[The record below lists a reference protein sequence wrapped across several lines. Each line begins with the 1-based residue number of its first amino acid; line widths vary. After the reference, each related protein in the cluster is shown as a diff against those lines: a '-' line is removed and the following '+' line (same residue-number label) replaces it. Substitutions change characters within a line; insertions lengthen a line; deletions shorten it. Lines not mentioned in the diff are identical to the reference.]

1 MRTLVT
7 ILAVS
12 LTLVS
17 YAQQDNNQTSTI
29 DLDDVLVTANTS
41 YLNAVQDESTPTTAK
56 QLQKQVATYNVSANS
71 EFDKTAKQS
80 FEMIFKN
87 AYGTIDAFYD
97 ASGKVIES
105 YEKFKNILLPGPIRD
120 QVFRDNLDWEMI
132 SNQYVSDYSGDNLI
146 KRSYK
151 VRLQNG
157 NHKKDVVINLQN

>member
-12 LTLVS
+12 LTLIS
-17 YAQQDNNQTSTI
+17 YAQQNNNQRPTI
-29 DLDDVLVTANTS
+29 DLDDVLVTANLS
-41 YLNAVQDESTPTTAK
+41 YLNTVQDESTPATAK
-56 QLQKQVATYNVSANS
+56 RLQQEVATYSVQANS
-71 EFDKTAKQS
+71 DFDKSVKQP

-120 QVFRDNLDWEMI
+120 QVFRENLDWEMI

-157 NHKKDVVINLQN
+157 KHKKDVIINLR